1 MKAETLADIYGDNR
15 TVRCPTCGRR
25 TNADMLTPIG
35 KIKAAKLAQYNDVV
49 RLRGGAVCDGC
60 RERLFR
66 AGVGRAVFYVALDGG

>member
-1 MKAETLADIYGDNR
+1 
-15 TVRCPTCGRR
+15 
-25 TNADMLTPIG
+25 MLTPIG